1 MSQSAAGFSVSD
13 IQAQLARDGVVVL
26 PGLIDGSCLS
36 AMQEVFEQAL
46 QHPSWNTWMGY
57 EQNERWRLLVEN
69 LLVYDRS
76 FYELALHPQINE
88 VIADYIGPDFQ
99 LMEARGWET
108 IATKRKFHGWHND
121 AWYDPALETIPREL
135 KVACYLT
142 DVESGQFQYVKGSHT
157 PAKRPGHWN
166 DKQIETQY
174 ADSIENAFGPAG
186 TVVLFDPTGI
196 HRQASPV
203 LTPRRIVMLNY
214 HDPAVPIQKQD
225 KEWGRYRPLLLNA
238 ECLGDLGQEQQRVL
252 GFGVK
257 GQLGS
262 WFPKH
267 RRFPSM
273 HRNVQRALTTR
284 VLWLDWWGQV
294 KWFVQAVGKVP
305 RKLKERFSST

>member
-1 MSQSAAGFSVSD
+1 MSDTASTLSVGEVH
-13 IQAQLARDGVVVL
+13 AQLARDGVVVL
-26 PGLIDGSCLS
+26 PSLIQGQCLK
-36 AMQEVFEQAL
+36 AMQSVFENAL
-46 QHPSWNTWMGY
+46 QHPSWNTWTGY

-69 LLVYDRS
+69 LLIYDQS
-76 FYELALHPQINE
+76 FYDLALQPQINE
-88 VIADYIGPDFQ
+88 VIAQYIGADFQ

-121 AWYDPALETIPREL
+121 AWYDPSLETIPREL

-142 DVESGQFQYVKGSHT
+142 DVESGQFQYVKGSHS

-166 DKQIETQY
+166 DKQIEQQY
-174 ADSIENAFGPAG
+174 PDVIENAFGPAG

-214 HDPAVPIQKQD
+214 HDPSVPIQQQD

-238 ECLGDLGQEQQRVL
+238 EFLGDLSSEQQRIL

-267 RRFPSM
+267 RRFPAM
-273 HRNVQRALTTR
+273 HRRIQRRLSTHVR
-284 VLWLDWWGQV
+284 WLDYRGQV
-294 KWFVQAVGKVP
+294 KWFVQAL
-305 RKLKERFSST
+305 RKIPAKIKERF

>member
-1 MSQSAAGFSVSD
+1 MNDTVPAFDPND
-13 IQAQLARDGVVVL
+13 IQARLRADGVVVL
-26 PGLIDGSCLS
+26 PSFIKGDCL
-36 AMQEVFEQAL
+36 AGMQAVFEQAL

-69 LLVYDRS
+69 LLIYDKS
-76 FYELALHPQINE
+76 FYDLALQPDINT
-88 VIADYIGPDFQ
+88 VIEHYIGKDFQ

-121 AWYDPALETIPREL
+121 AWYDPQLETIPREL

-142 DVESGQFQYVKGSHT
+142 DVESGQFQYVKGSHS

-166 DKQIETQY
+166 DKEIEQQY
-174 ADSIENAFGPAG
+174 SDVIENAYGPAG

-225 KEWGRYRPLLLNA
+225 RDWGRYRPLLLNA
-238 ECLGDLGQEQQRVL
+238 EFLGELSAEQQRVL
-252 GFGVK
+252 GFGVR

-267 RRFPSM
+267 RRFPDM
-273 HRNVQRALTTR
+273 HARVQRALTKR
-284 VLWLDWWGQV
+284 VLWQDYRGQV
-294 KWFVQAVGKVP
+294 KWFLQALTKIP
-305 RKLKERFSST
+305 RKVKEKLSS

>member
-1 MSQSAAGFSVSD
+1 MNDTGAAFDLHD
-13 IQAQLARDGVVVL
+13 IQTRLKTDGVVVL
-26 PGLIDGSCLS
+26 PSFIKGDCL
-36 AMQEVFEQAL
+36 AGMQAVFEQAL

-69 LLVYDRS
+69 LLIYDKS
-76 FYELALHPQINE
+76 FYDLALQPDINA
-88 VIADYIGPDFQ
+88 VIEHYIGKDFQ

-121 AWYDPALETIPREL
+121 AWYDPTLETIPREL

-142 DVESGQFQYVKGSHT
+142 DVESGQFQYVKGSHS

-166 DKQIETQY
+166 DREIEQRY
-174 ADSIENAFGPAG
+174 AGAIENAFGPAG

-225 KEWGRYRPLLLNA
+225 RDWGRYRPLLLNA
-238 ECLGDLGQEQQRVL
+238 EFLGGLNAEQQRVL

-267 RRFPSM
+267 RRFPDM
-273 HRNVQRALTTR
+273 HARVQRSLSKR
-284 VLWLDWWGQV
+284 VLWQDYRGQV
-294 KWFVQAVGKVP
+294 KWFLQALTKIP
-305 RKLKERFSST
+305 RKVKEKLSS